1 MPGPNLF
8 EPKYHEDVLPA
19 LREMLNRRPH
29 CCDFDPKALALV
41 LWFRGYLP
49 EAPDEAE
56 VEAAL
61 EALRLE
67 DELIA

>member
-1 MPGPNLF
+1 MPTNPF
-8 EPKYHEDVLPA
+8 APKYHEDVLPA
-19 LREMLNRRPH
+19 LREMLNQRPH
-29 CCDFDPKALALV
+29 CIGFDAKALSLV

-49 EAPDEAE
+49 EAPDEAG

-67 DELIA
+67 DEVVA